1 MNATTKAVV
10 LTPLTPLTPL
20 TSLTPLT
27 PLTPKGTSPFAKLLL
42 NKCEERPYHVGRLT
56 AFRTIFNCFRA
67 ILRRFLL
74 FQPSLFTLKHVFV
87 LFIHRI
93 LHFNH
98 NFSHFIKIIKK
109 ILAF

>member
-10 LTPLTPLTPL
+10 
-20 TSLTPLT
+20 LTPLT

-56 AFRTIFNCFRA
+56 AFRTILNYFRS
-67 ILRRFLL
+67 ILRRFQHL
-74 FQPSLFTLKHVFV
+74 QPSLFTLKHVFV
-87 LFIHRI
+87 LFIHGI

-98 NFSHFIKIIKK
+98 NFSHFMKIIKK
-109 ILAF
+109 ILAFKKI